1 MEMTSFEDILGAVY
15 PNGIPRSQYA
25 QLPRVI
31 GKIHDLV
38 VLAAPPNETKE
49 TKDPPKKKKQATKTQ
64 TPSEKELI
72 SKIME
77 MHDTGMSNL
86 KISETLRSEGIK
98 ISHPTVGKRIKT
110 EELRRLAKENGATKA
125 VEPQAPN
132 RGRIVHSDDDIS
144 GSHKIER
151 DGLDFSDVSEAEE
164 YDG

>member
-1 MEMTSFEDILGAVY
+1 MEMTSFEDILAAVY

-31 GKIHDLV
+31 GKIHDLA
-38 VLAAPPNETKE
+38 VLTAPPNE
-49 TKDPPKKKKQATKTQ
+49 TKDPPKKKKQATKPQ

-144 GSHKIER
+144 ESHKIES